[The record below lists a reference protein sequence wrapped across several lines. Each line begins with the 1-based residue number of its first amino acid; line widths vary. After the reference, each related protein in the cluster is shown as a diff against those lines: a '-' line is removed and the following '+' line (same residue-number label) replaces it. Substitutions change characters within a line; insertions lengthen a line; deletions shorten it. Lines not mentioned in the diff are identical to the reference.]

1 MVQFE
6 NLRTLQIHFSR
17 AFPEEKP
24 LSEPF
29 YQRANQNPTRNPSN
43 AVQPMRMSLQIESIE
58 FQWVLMESLE

>member
-6 NLRTLQIHFSR
+6 NWRTLQIHFSR

-24 LSEPF
+24 L
-29 YQRANQNPTRNPSN
+29 
-43 AVQPMRMSLQIESIE
+43 AVQPMSLQIESIE